1 MTINLNSEKIINDII
16 NDCEELLDDTND
28 ANTFD
33 EDSVDEILY
42 CDEDD
47 LLEEMD
53 DYFEYQIKSRGKKY
67 YEDGN
72 VILCC
77 KIDGKNKYYA
87 KVRGSNEKPYIVSVE
102 NTFNDVLLNCT
113 CPCDFPCKHEYAVLI
128 AISNREYFVSD
139 LKPEIKKKKSD
150 LKSVLE
156 LIPSEEIKDYLLSSK
171 GIDSVCFEMNT
182 FENYFRKYYP
192 NQEYEYYYNNL
203 YNSLSLDNE
212 YEEMTDSYLNMIK
225 QYISGSEYEE
235 SLKII
240 ISIINAYNDTNKL
253 NFDDYIVTKF
263 PLIGMYFRIINR
275 KCDEKVKQDLLSF
288 ILELKEKNYYNNL
301 FLEDIVFMI
310 NN

>member
-1 MTINLNSEKIINDII
+1 MTINLNSEKIISDII
-16 NDCEELLDDTND
+16 SDCEELLDDTND
-28 ANTFD
+28 VNTFD
-33 EDSVDEILY
+33 EN
-42 CDEDD
+42 D
-47 LLEEMD
+47 LLKEMD
-53 DYFEYQIKSRGKKY
+53 DCFEYQIKSRGRKY

-72 VILCC
+72 VVLCC
-77 KIDGKNKYYA
+77 KIKGKNKYYA
-87 KVRGSNEKPYIVSVE
+87 KVRGSDEKPYIVSVE
-102 NTFNDVLLNCT
+102 NTLDDVLLNCT

-156 LIPSEEIKDYLLSSK
+156 LIPAEEIKDYLLSSK
-171 GIDSVCFEMNT
+171 RIYSVCFEMNI

-203 YNSLSLDNE
+203 YNSLSLDNG
-212 YEEMTDSYLNMIK
+212 YEEMTNSYLNMVK
-225 QYISGSEYEE
+225 QYVYANEFEE

-263 PLIGMYFRIINR
+263 PLIGMYLRIINR